1 MSPLKYEPRRL
12 QRSAPGPVPTQA
24 AITNQ
29 QQQIYPKPKK
39 EPHQMQPSQQS
50 KYQQRRHFLAQR
62 HPGEPNLEDV
72 VPGRG
77 AYISSR
83 AQFRSEARMFEHG
96 MIYRG
101 LPQASGHQQASGCE
115 LACHPSRSGRR
126 LVCVFGVCLRAP
138 SWRGRCLRLRGVGA
152 VLRR

>member
-1 MSPLKYEPRRL
+1 
-12 QRSAPGPVPTQA
+12 
-24 AITNQ
+24 
-29 QQQIYPKPKK
+29 
-39 EPHQMQPSQQS
+39 MQPSQQS

-96 MIYRG
+96 MIYRR
-101 LPQASGHQQASGCE
+101 PA
-115 LACHPSRSGRR
+115 
-126 LVCVFGVCLRAP
+126 
-138 SWRGRCLRLRGVGA
+138 RGRPINLLRLARSSAAGQGVLVLLDGFDSLHRLEPLEHGVA
-152 VLRR
+152 VQVIDLVLQAHAE